1 MEIPKTLQQAIIYFS
16 KPENCHE
23 FLMALRWPDGQVQ
36 CPRCGSENV
45 TYLENAKVWKCYAK
59 HPKAKFSVKVGS
71 LMEDSPIG
79 LDKWLCAIW
88 LIANAKNGISSH
100 ELHRSLG
107 VTQKSAWFLLHR
119 IRKAMQNGSF
129 AKMSGHVEVDET
141 YIGGKARN
149 VHKFALA
156 KRVAQFATPRTG
168 RNQTTGKVAV
178 MGLLERGGEV
188 RTMVVEGT
196 KRRHLHGEV
205 VKHVESGSH
214 VYTDALRSYN
224 QLEQEFIHGVI
235 NHAEKYVDGQI
246 HTNSLEN
253 FWSLLKR
260 SIKGTYVAVEP
271 FHLFRYLDEQTFRFN
286 TRKGTDADRFVKAAA
301 ALTGKRLTYEELIGK
316 KTGTETN
323 H

>member
-16 KPENCHE
+16 NAENCRE
-23 FLMALRWPDGQVQ
+23 FLMMLRWPDGQVQ

-45 TYLENAKVWKCYAK
+45 TYLENAKVWKCYGK

-88 LIANAKNGISSH
+88 LIANAKNGISSY

-129 AKMSGHVEVDET
+129 AKLSGHVEIDET
-141 YIGGKARN
+141 FVGGKARFMHKSRRAN
-149 VHKFALA
+149 VGN
-156 KRVAQFATPRTG
+156 TG
-168 RNQTTGKVAV
+168 FVGKIAV
-178 MGLLERGGEV
+178 MGLLERDGEV
-188 RTMVVEGT
+188 RCQIVPNTRRKSLEPIVQQHIETGT
-196 KRRHLHGEV
+196 N
-205 VKHVESGSH
+205 
-214 VYTDALRSYN
+214 VYSDNLPSYRQLDAEY
-224 QLEQEFIHGVI
+224 IHKVI
-235 NHAEKYVDGQI
+235 DHAEKYVDGQI
-246 HTNSLEN
+246 HTNGIEN
-253 FWSLLKR
+253 FWALLKR
-260 SIKGTYVAVEP
+260 SIKGTYVSVEP

-301 ALTGKRLTYEELIGK
+301 ALTGKRLTFNELTGK
-316 KTGTETN
+316 GGQATS